1 MMTTSQPMAAE
12 KPLSDRRD
20 ERARKKQV
28 KRLVE
33 AFEIFSKRD
42 PEGFRNIAPK
52 LLRKGIYQ
60 TRGSDPFLLTQV
72 DNWLEREWKFHHFSE
87 VLPKGN
93 QCYNLNLS
101 SSKGINPRQFKGEK
115 KDWLLNLE
123 ERFTEKWE
131 RWDAST
137 KDQFIILGMIA
148 SAPEGASQ
156 GQLIDRLALAS
167 DSAEEL
173 KEASNTIR
181 AAKIAI
187 TRLAMKAG
195 IEDDGG
201 VFAEAEGH
209 GRLRQY
215 RFRDEGM
222 REPTARWL
230 SFHPASVLLPSS
242 SSSSSTSPTL
252 SPDA

>member
-1 MMTTSQPMAAE
+1 MMLTSQPMAAE
-12 KPLSDRRD
+12 KPLSDKRD

-42 PEGFRNIAPK
+42 PEGFRSIAPE
-52 LLRKGIYQ
+52 LLRQGIWQ

-87 VLPKGN
+87 VLPKGD
-93 QCYNLNLS
+93 QSYHLNPS
-101 SSKGINPRQFKGEK
+101 SGKGINPRQFKGEK
-115 KDWLLNLE
+115 KAWLLNLE
-123 ERFTEKWE
+123 LRFTEKWE

-148 SAPEGASQ
+148 SAPEGVSQ

-173 KEASNTIR
+173 KEASNTIM

-195 IEDDGG
+195 IEGR

-215 RFRDEGM
+215 RFGDEGM
-222 REPTARWL
+222 REPTARL
-230 SFHPASVLLPSS
+230 LCTHPASVLLPSS
-242 SSSSSTSPTL
+242 SLTSPSL

>member
-1 MMTTSQPMAAE
+1 MMFTSQPMAAE
-12 KPLSDRRD
+12 TPLSDKQD

-52 LLRKGIYQ
+52 LLRQGIWQ

-87 VLPKGN
+87 VLPKGD

-101 SSKGINPRQFKGEK
+101 SGKGINPRQFKGEK
-115 KDWLLNLE
+115 KSWLLNIEL
-123 ERFTEKWE
+123 RFTEKWE

-181 AAKIAI
+181 AAKIALA
-187 TRLAMKAG
+187 RLAIKAG
-195 IEDDGG
+195 IKGG
-201 VFAEAEGH
+201 VFASAEGH

-215 RFRDEGM
+215 RFSDEGM

-242 SSSSSTSPTL
+242 PSSSSTSPTL

>member
-1 MMTTSQPMAAE
+1 MMNTSQTMAAE
-12 KPLSDRRD
+12 KPPTDQRD
-20 ERARKKQV
+20 ERKRKKQV
-28 KRLVE
+28 KRLIE

-42 PEGFRNIAPK
+42 PEGFRSIAPE
-52 LLRKGIYQ
+52 LLRQGIWH

-87 VLPKGN
+87 VLPKGD
-93 QCYNLNLS
+93 QFYNLNCKS
-101 SSKGINPRQFKGEK
+101 INPRQFKGEK
-115 KDWLLNLE
+115 KSWLLNLE
-123 ERFTEKWE
+123 LRFTEKWE

-167 DSAEEL
+167 DTPEEL

-181 AAKIAI
+181 AAKIALA
-187 TRLAMKAG
+187 RLAIKAG
-195 IEDDGG
+195 IEGG
-201 VFAEAEGH
+201 VFASAEGH

-215 RFRDEGM
+215 RFTDEGM
-222 REPTARWL
+222 RDPTARWL
-230 SFHPASVLLPSS
+230 CSHPASVLLPSS
-242 SSSSSTSPTL
+242 SSTSSL

>member
-12 KPLSDRRD
+12 KPLSDKRD

-42 PEGFRNIAPK
+42 PEGFRSIAPE
-52 LLRKGIYQ
+52 LLRQGIWQ

-87 VLPKGN
+87 VLPKGD
-93 QCYNLNLS
+93 QSYHLNPS
-101 SSKGINPRQFKGEK
+101 SGKGINPRQFKGEK
-115 KDWLLNLE
+115 KAWLLNLE
-123 ERFTEKWE
+123 LRFTEKWE

-167 DSAEEL
+167 DTSEEI

-181 AAKIAI
+181 AAKIALA
-187 TRLAMKAG
+187 RLAIKAG
-195 IEDDGG
+195 IDEG
-201 VFAEAEGH
+201 VFASAEGH

-215 RFRDEGM
+215 RFSDEGM

-242 SSSSSTSPTL
+242 SSSSSTSPSL
-252 SPDA
+252 SPDT

>member
-1 MMTTSQPMAAE
+1 MMPTSQPMAAE
-12 KPLSDRRD
+12 KPLSDKRD

-87 VLPKGN
+87 VLPKVDHS
-93 QCYNLNLS
+93 YSLNFTS
-101 SSKGINPRQFKGEK
+101 CKSINPRQFKGEK

-123 ERFTEKWE
+123 LRFTEKWE

-167 DSAEEL
+167 DTSEEL

-181 AAKIAI
+181 AANIAI
-187 TRLAMKAG
+187 TRLARKAG
-195 IEDDGG
+195 IGR
-201 VFAEAEGH
+201 VFAKAEGH

-215 RFRDEGM
+215 RFGDEGM

>member
-1 MMTTSQPMAAE
+1 MMLTSQPMAAE
-12 KPLSDRRD
+12 KPLSDKRD

-33 AFEIFSKRD
+33 AFEVFSKRD
-42 PEGFRNIAPK
+42 PEGFRNIAPT
-52 LLRKGIYQ
+52 LLRQGIWQ

-87 VLPKGN
+87 VLPKGD
-93 QCYNLNLS
+93 QSYHLNPS
-101 SSKGINPRQFKGEK
+101 SGKGINPRQFKGEK
-115 KDWLLNLE
+115 KAWLLNLE
-123 ERFTEKWE
+123 LRFTEKWE

-167 DSAEEL
+167 DTSEEI

-181 AAKIAI
+181 AAKIALA
-187 TRLAMKAG
+187 RLAIKAG
-195 IEDDGG
+195 IDEG
-201 VFAEAEGH
+201 VFASAEGH

-215 RFRDEGM
+215 RFSDEGM

-242 SSSSSTSPTL
+242 SSSSLTSPSL
-252 SPDA
+252 SPDV

>member
-1 MMTTSQPMAAE
+1 MTTSQPMAAE
-12 KPLSDRRD
+12 KPLPDKRD

-42 PEGFRNIAPK
+42 PEGFRSIAPE
-52 LLRKGIYQ
+52 LLRQGIWQ

-87 VLPKGN
+87 VLPKGD
-93 QCYNLNLS
+93 QSYHLNPS
-101 SSKGINPRQFKGEK
+101 SGKGINPRQFKGEK
-115 KDWLLNLE
+115 KAWLLNLE
-123 ERFTEKWE
+123 LRFTEKWE

-167 DSAEEL
+167 DTSEEI

-181 AAKIAI
+181 AAKIALA
-187 TRLAMKAG
+187 RLAIKAG
-195 IEDDGG
+195 IDEG
-201 VFAEAEGH
+201 VFASAEGH

-215 RFRDEGM
+215 RFSDEGM

-242 SSSSSTSPTL
+242 SSSSSTSPSL
-252 SPDA
+252 SPDT

>member
-1 MMTTSQPMAAE
+1 
-12 KPLSDRRD
+12 
-20 ERARKKQV
+20 
-28 KRLVE
+28 
-33 AFEIFSKRD
+33 
-42 PEGFRNIAPK
+42 
-52 LLRKGIYQ
+52 
-60 TRGSDPFLLTQV
+60 LTQV
-72 DNWLEREWKFHHFSE
+72 DNWLEREWKFHHFSA
-87 VLPKGN
+87 VLPKVDHS
-93 QCYNLNLS
+93 YSLNFTS
-101 SSKGINPRQFKGEK
+101 CKSINPRQFKGEK

-123 ERFTEKWE
+123 LRFTEKWE

-181 AAKIAI
+181 AAKIALA
-187 TRLAMKAG
+187 RLAIKAG
-195 IEDDGG
+195 IEGG
-201 VFAEAEGH
+201 VFADAEGH

-215 RFRDEGM
+215 RFGDEGM

-230 SFHPASVLLPSS
+230 YSHPASVLLP
-242 SSSSSTSPTL
+242 SSSSTSPTL

>member
-1 MMTTSQPMAAE
+1 MAAE
-12 KPLSDRRD
+12 NPPADQRD
-20 ERARKKQV
+20 ERERKKQV
-28 KRLVE
+28 RRLIE

-42 PEGFRNIAPK
+42 PEGFRSIAPE
-52 LLRKGIYQ
+52 LLRQGIWH

-87 VLPKGN
+87 VLPKGDQFYDIN
-93 QCYNLNLS
+93 YDS
-101 SSKGINPRQFKGEK
+101 GKSINPRQFKGEK
-115 KDWLLNLE
+115 KSWLLNLE
-123 ERFTEKWE
+123 LRFTEKWE

-167 DSAEEL
+167 DTSEEL

-181 AAKIAI
+181 AAKIALA
-187 TRLAMKAG
+187 RLAIKAG
-195 IEDDGG
+195 IEGG
-201 VFAEAEGH
+201 VFASAEGH

-215 RFRDEGM
+215 RFSDEGI
-222 REPTARWL
+222 RETTARL
-230 SFHPASVLLPSS
+230 LCTHPASVLLPSS
-242 SSSSSTSPTL
+242 SPTSSPSL
-252 SPDA
+252 SLDA